1 MRYGRAERLI
11 QLAIEMQAA
20 RTGLTISDIMER
32 FSVSRRTAIRM
43 RDAVLSA
50 FPQADEVRSSDRRKR
65 WRLPPSSTQRLIGIT
80 ADQLASLE
88 LGAVALERMD
98 LAYHAETVRG
108 LGGKIRALLSGD
120 ILRQIEPDFDALMQ
134 SEVIMHRPRPVSHVA
149 ASVLDDLRTAIK
161 SCRKV
166 SFHYASSE
174 ASEAQERRVAPLGLV
189 YGHRHYLV
197 GRVEPDKPIK
207 FFALGRISN
216 LNLTSDSFDVSQDI
230 DLRER
235 VATSFGAFDEAP
247 HDIIWKFSAEAADAA
262 RRYVFHPRQSCEDQ
276 SDGSLIVKFRAGG
289 LLEMAWHLL
298 QWGAHVEVLAPER
311 LRTILNGHRP
321 SWPALP

>member
-20 RTGLTISDIMER
+20 RTGLTISDIMDR

-50 FPQADEVRSSDRRKR
+50 FPQADEVRSTDRRKR
-65 WRLPPSSTQRLIGIT
+65 WRLPASSTQKLIGIT

-108 LGGKIRALLSGD
+108 LGGKIRALLPGD
-120 ILRQIEPDFDALMQ
+120 TLRQIEPDFDALVQ
-134 SEVIMHRPRPVSHVA
+134 SEVIMHRPRPETRVA

-166 SFHYASSE
+166 TFHYASSAE
-174 ASEAQERRVAPLGLV
+174 TDPQVRTVAPLGLV
-189 YGHRHYLV
+189 YGHRHYLA
-197 GRVEPDKPIK
+197 GRSNPEDPVK

-216 LNLTSDSFDVSQDI
+216 LTLTSDSFDVDQDI
-230 DLRER
+230 GLRDR
-235 VATSFGAFDEAP
+235 VASSFGAFDEGP
-247 HDIIWKFSAEAADAA
+247 HDIIWKFSAEAAEAA
-262 RRYVFHPRQSCEDQ
+262 RNYVFHPLQSREDQ
-276 SDGSLIVKFRAGG
+276 SDGSLIVRFRAGG

-311 LRTILNGHRP
+311 LKAILNGHQP
-321 SWPALP
+321 HWPALP